1 MAKPKHAHL
10 PLWAWRIHRA
20 SVYAKLSALGGM
32 ADHAKTKI
40 KPLFAWQGKLNLE
53 VGSYDYRSVNSTF
66 EVKVAPSTSNHHR
79 VSVRCPKCYAWVSF
93 GKLHQHI
100 LSARCL
106 ATAEIAFRGKLP
118 SIPALRCE

>member
-1 MAKPKHAHL
+1 MAKPKHTRRI
-10 PLWAWRIHRA
+10 LWAWRISRA

-40 KPLFAWQGKLNLE
+40 KPDWSWQGKLMLD
-53 VGSYDYRSVNSTF
+53 VGSGHPADAAHLF
-66 EVKVAPSTSNHHR
+66 EVKVVPSASNHHR
-79 VSVRCPKCYAWVSF
+79 VSVRCPKCYAWNSF

-106 ATAEIAFRGKLP
+106 ATADIAFRSKLP

>member
-1 MAKPKHAHL
+1 MAKPKHAHR
-10 PLWAWRIHRA
+10 PIWAWRIHRS

-40 KPLFAWQGKLNLE
+40 KPDWSWQGKLNLT
-53 VGSYDYRSVNSTF
+53 VGSINITYGGNYTF

-79 VSVRCPKCYAWVSF
+79 VSVRCPKCYAWASF

-106 ATAEIAFRGKLP
+106 ASAEISRFAVSSLQSQP
-118 SIPALRCE
+118 